1 MSLLKI
7 SGLNYNIGKKNILQN
22 VNLEAQE
29 GGITCILG
37 PSGCGKTTLL
47 KLISG
52 LEKTRDGEI
61 TLQNETISSKD

>member
-1 MSLLKI
+1 MSLIKI
-7 SGLNYNIGKKNILQN
+7 TNLSYNIGKKNILKN
-22 VNLEAQE
+22 INFESQE

-52 LEKTRDGEI
+52 LNKVQEGKI
-61 TLQNETISSKD
+61 